1 MEGVVAASI
10 RPNTVEIYRRFALL
24 WHLSRE
30 LPSPHQTLDL
40 CLFKMVA
47 GLDSDR
53 GAVRALCHRWVEH
66 CLSRGDCGRLLE
78 PIFLSLL
85 APSTARV
92 SVLHATISQQE
103 EHSKETSTPR
113 AQLKPP
119 GVLDPISPIPQL
131 TYIPRS
137 LRNLLVHNPKLN
149 SKPNM

>member
-1 MEGVVAASI
+1 MVAASI

-85 APSTARV
+85 APATARV

-103 EHSKETSTPR
+103 ENSKETSTPR
-113 AQLKPP
+113 ASGQANRVVSVTCTESS
-119 GVLDPISPIPQL
+119 VLFH
-131 TYIPRS
+131 
-137 LRNLLVHNPKLN
+137 LVKEG
-149 SKPNM
+149 STC